1 MTTSNNR
8 GHGRTT
14 LVLAGVL
21 VGLVALA
28 AVVVLILNL
37 VQQPSPAPTPTS
49 SSTTSAPPT
58 EPAGSESICGLPPS
72 DETTLRQAPAAEWS
86 PVGTIA
92 APSDPNGEHG
102 PGVQEDGG
110 FRSCYSHSPAG
121 ALLAV
126 SNYLALTSEPSLA
139 PRLPELVQAGSAL
152 SAPTESGMYSDTRLS
167 IVGFRLLSYDAE
179 RAVIDLAVR
188 VDSSQGVLL
197 TTPFEVVWE
206 DGDWKLVV
214 GEEPPASAPL
224 QSLGGYISFS
234 GETDGP

>member
-8 GHGRTT
+8 GRGRTT
-14 LVLAGVL
+14 LVLAAVL
-21 VGLVALA
+21 VGLVAIA

-37 VQQPSPAPTPTS
+37 VQRPDPAPVPTS
-49 SSTTSAPPT
+49 SSTSSPEPT
-58 EPAGSESICGLPPS
+58 EPAGAESVCGLPPS
-72 DETTLRQAPAAEWS
+72 DETALTEAPAVEWS
-86 PVGTIA
+86 PVGTIS

-102 PGVQEDGG
+102 PGVRDAGG
-110 FRSCYSHSPAG
+110 FRACYSHSPTG

-126 SNYLALTSEPSLA
+126 SNYLAMTSEPALA
-139 PRLPELVQAGSAL
+139 PRLPELVQEGSAL

-167 IVGFRLLSYDAE
+167 IVGFRLLSYDGE

-206 DGDWKLVV
+206 DGDWKLVI

-234 GETDGP
+234 GDTDGP